1 MKKKIKPK
9 RKVEFSKVL
18 VVSVCLITT
27 MVAAFTCYMVWITM
41 DTTPLAYLIPAVF
54 TEAATG
60 TGFYYNKAKKEN
72 EIKLMAIC
80 EAEAKAKAQ
89 ETSHQGGTNQ
99 CPL

>member
-1 MKKKIKPK
+1 MGCRSMEKGKPQKK
-9 RKVEFSKVL
+9 KVEFSKVL
-18 VVSVCLITT
+18 VVSVCLITV

-54 TEAATG
+54 AEAATG
-60 TGFYYNKAKKEN
+60 TGFYYSKAKREN

-89 ETSHQGGTNQ
+89 ETTQ
-99 CPL
+99 